1 MVASGL
7 SAESTHWTAFRRPRR
22 TMRRFR
28 MFGAGV
34 TIAALLGAV
43 ASTGTAGAATPTGVG
58 TSKATD
64 SILKVALG
72 SNGSL
77 LNLRLLGDDGS
88 ASIDPTVAKPS
99 SASSGITAAS
109 VTSSISALNLGSI
122 GVFNAQSTGDPKTVN
137 AGPVSLAL
145 PTADAGVQEGRRHQR
160 QHRPRHPHRRRRHR
174 RRQVRPRHDA

>member
-1 MVASGL
+1 MVASGS
-7 SAESTHWTAFRRPRR
+7 SAESTYSTTFWRPRR
-22 TMRRFR
+22 TMRKFR

-43 ASTGTAGAATPTGVG
+43 ASTGTAGAATSTGVG
-58 TSKATD
+58 TSKASD
-64 SILKVALG
+64 SILNVALG

-99 SASSGITAAS
+99 SASSALTAAQ

-122 GVFNAQSTGDPKTVN
+122 GAFTAQSTGAPKSVN
-137 AGPVSLAL
+137 AGPISLTL
-145 PTADAGVQEGRRHQR
+145 PTADVGVLKKGVVSDGSVD
-160 QHRPRHPHRRRRHR
+160 PATLTAA
-174 RRQVRPRHDA
+174 VA